1 MSDTRLFQS
10 ANQKQIQNTK
20 RSAAKESLSLA
31 NASIPASIIKGIKA
45 KAYKTLH
52 INRENPLDA
61 AIKQLTYD
69 RQLFLQ
75 YPQVLNHQPFT
86 AVSIDCDCMNVQLE
100 KMLPLIGSPIKE
112 LTLQGTMHPA
122 NCLALF
128 TQLKENNIALRSLV
142 LSNTGSP
149 EYASID
155 EQAIGALCAL
165 VSRPLT
171 CLRSL
176 SLIGQQLTD
185 QHFLHLLRA
194 ISFLKCPIEEVYLDH
209 NQLTDTSIKQLTQI
223 ISDGCLPQ
231 LRILSLSD
239 NTFSK
244 CAHIDLAV
252 ALLTRDAPIRY
263 HKSINRFVP
272 LSASQYDEV
281 ASQTVALTTG
291 VTRGG
296 LFSNGSDIKA
306 KKDLGEKRMAPVL
319 KV

>member
-52 INRENPLDA
+52 INRENPLDV

-75 YPQVLNHQPFT
+75 FPQVLNHQPFT
-86 AVSIDCDCMNVQLE
+86 AVSIDCDCMNVQPE
-100 KMLPLIGSPIKE
+100 KILPLIGSPIKE
-112 LTLQGTMHPA
+112 LAVRGAMHPVTR
-122 NCLALF
+122 LALLI
-128 TQLKENNIALRSLV
+128 QLKEKNIALHSLV
-142 LSNTGSP
+142 LSNTGSA
-149 EYASID
+149 EYVRID

-171 CLRSL
+171 CPRSL

-185 QHFLHLLRA
+185 QHFSQLLCA
-194 ISFLKCPIEEVYLDH
+194 VSSIKCPIQELYLDD
-209 NQLTDTSIKQLTQI
+209 NQLTDISIKQLTQI
-223 ISDGCLPQ
+223 VSDGCLPQ

-281 ASQTVALTTG
+281 ASKTVASTTG

-296 LFSNGSDIKA
+296 LFSNGSGVELKE
-306 KKDLGEKRMAPVL
+306 DLGEKRMAPVL